1 MELPALKLPAV
12 ELPFDIPTLIHPPID
27 HFAIA
32 IPILVLIIEIIN
44 LVAKKR
50 AIGVLSFVLLLLGA
64 VAMVAAYFS
73 GLHDGSAA
81 FDALT
86 QAGQAELKEHKL
98 LGTYLV
104 LASAVVLIFKLLS
117 AMIKRGMMKGL
128 YLLVLIFFVA
138 GILKQGKD
146 GGELVYEY
154 GANVER
160 VADLDSELFDTKEE
174 LGELKEQAK
183 STSEKV
189 TEKVE
194 EVKKAVSDAAT
205 AAADKTSEVT
215 EDVKESTAK
224 AIEKVE
230 EKSTEVM
237 DAAKEKA
244 AEIKE
249 SLTPKADEATES
261 VKESTDKAVENV
273 EEKSAEVIDAAKE
286 KVAEIKESVTPKA
299 DEVTEAPK
307 AEEAVEAAA
316 PAAEEATQA
325 AETAEMTET
334 QTH

>member
-1 MELPALKLPAV
+1 MELPALKLPAI
-12 ELPFDIPTLIHPPID
+12 ELPFDIPTLMHPPID

-32 IPILVLIIEIIN
+32 IPVLVLIIEIIN

-50 AIGVLSFVLLLLGA
+50 AIGVLSFALLLIGA
-64 VAMVAAYFS
+64 LATVAAYFS

-86 QAGQAELKEHKL
+86 QAGQAELKGHKL

-104 LASAVVLIFKLLS
+104 LASLIVLVFKLLS

-128 YLLVLIFFVA
+128 YLLVLVVFVA

-174 LGELKEQAK
+174 LDELKEKAK

-215 EDVKESTAK
+215 ESVTAGAADAVKA
-224 AIEKVE
+224 VE
-230 EKSTEVM
+230 EKSAEVV

-249 SLTPKADEATES
+249 SLTPAEPKVETPEAEKAPDTQEES
-261 VKESTDKAVENV
+261 
-273 EEKSAEVIDAAKE
+273 
-286 KVAEIKESVTPKA
+286 
-299 DEVTEAPK
+299 
-307 AEEAVEAAA
+307 
-316 PAAEEATQA
+316 
-325 AETAEMTET
+325 ETA
-334 QTH
+334 TH